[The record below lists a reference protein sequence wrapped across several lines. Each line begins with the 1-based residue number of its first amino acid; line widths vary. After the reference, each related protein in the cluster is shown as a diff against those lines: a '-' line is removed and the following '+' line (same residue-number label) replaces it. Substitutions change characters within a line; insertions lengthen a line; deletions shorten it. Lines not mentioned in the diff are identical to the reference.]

1 MAMATGIA
9 RKFKDML
16 LALAL
21 SGEAALAQAALPI
34 LLSERADAPELLLM
48 ALHSRSSQ
56 VQSLAAAKIVSGGP
70 DSQLMGH
77 LLEVLPNLEEPVH
90 SMISEYLGAGGFDR
104 YWRNYNRL
112 DGEVRQQAGA
122 ALQKLDGRLADHL
135 AARLFS
141 PEVSEQL
148 QAVQMVRQLGMVD
161 RFGNTLCQLARHA
174 GRTIRSAAAMAL
186 ADVKTFDARST
197 LARCLHDDDE
207 RVQANAVEALA
218 AGGGAASIV
227 ADKMDSAHNR
237 TRANAIKWLLEA
249 GHPAGPKALTA
260 MLTDTRAAHRLSALW
275 VVKMLRYAGAS
286 TVLDQLAIRDTDAK
300 VRARAASVRRLLDM
314 PQTQEAGA

>member
-1 MAMATGIA
+1 
-9 RKFKDML
+9 
-16 LALAL
+16 
-21 SGEAALAQAALPI
+21 
-34 LLSERADAPELLLM
+34 
-48 ALHSRSSQ
+48 
-56 VQSLAAAKIVSGGP
+56 
-70 DSQLMGH
+70 
-77 LLEVLPNLEEPVH
+77 
-90 SMISEYLGAGGFDR
+90 
-104 YWRNYNRL
+104 
-112 DGEVRQQAGA
+112 
-122 ALQKLDGRLADHL
+122 
-135 AARLFS
+135 
-141 PEVSEQL
+141 
-148 QAVQMVRQLGMVD
+148 
-161 RFGNTLCQLARHA
+161 
-174 GRTIRSAAAMAL
+174 MAL